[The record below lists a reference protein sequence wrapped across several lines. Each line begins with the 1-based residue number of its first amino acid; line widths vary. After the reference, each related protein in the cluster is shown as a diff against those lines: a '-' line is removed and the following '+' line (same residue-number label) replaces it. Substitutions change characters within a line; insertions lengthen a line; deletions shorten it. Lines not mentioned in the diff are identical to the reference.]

1 MINCNSIQIKDNT
14 MSKNNCHR
22 LYKIEGA
29 KNSLVPS
36 PRALDL
42 TGRTLPTVSKD
53 DLIGAI
59 G

>member
-1 MINCNSIQIKDNT
+1 

-29 KNSLVPS
+29 KNPLVPS